1 MIAGMKIYSC
11 KLFVSAY
18 IGLNTEHKKIILCDI
33 YWVFFFECS
42 GKLLQTESV
51 IKGSV
56 RPVCNLRQVE
66 KIESNVRLG
75 HLVENVSLF
84 RDMITIHSFGM
95 MSYDHFQVVR
105 ANLTALGLLEKQ
117 GFFYVYTKLLVFF
130 KNETISRIVYIFFF
144 TDIHIH
150 TPKIHSVYISAFIL
164 LIFAKTI
171 WRKLV

>member
-117 GFFYVYTKLLVFF
+117 GFFTFIQNYWYFLRMKQYHESCISSF
-130 KNETISRIVYIFFF
+130 SRIF
-144 TDIHIH
+144 
-150 TPKIHSVYISAFIL
+150 ISIL
-164 LIFAKTI
+164 LKSIQCTFP
-171 WRKLV
+171 LLYY